1 MSMPSRPPS
10 DAQQQGEQGEQGT
23 MRRRDESDPCSQDED
38 MEAEDTTPY
47 SPAQAIRLSCFL
59 IHLAVSVVAIRLY
72 FSELTS
78 AAPVRR
84 TQKRTVC
91 IVNCIQRPPPSSQHS
106 GRCEFMANHTHEEGS
121 PSSSTVR
128 RGRSST
134 EEHMSDNTYNASSTE
149 IGHSDNGESVHS
161 LTKDSRCSSS
171 RISSSNRAFQT
182 APFTRGSGHFQ
193 LRNRQEHAL
202 GNAEPEAFTKEFVQN
217 CTSPSADRVPS
228 HTPLQAQALSPICS
242 SQPAEGA
249 SSPRAVP
256 DQQRVA
262 RPHLLDMVTDLSS
275 LENDYRVLPLLIGCI
290 IPVSI
295 LINVPSITSEWV
307 GKHSYNETIQDWN
320 DPVPESNPVWL
331 NTIVSIALAMAVI
344 CNICVLFRFLE
355 RWIWHNVILSL
366 ITATIQDILCIAAI
380 VPFCL
385 LYPPSEGYVYLEGF
399 WTMIASMIF
408 SFTATILMS
417 IDLHTTPNFRLRGS
431 GVTHKQRILIAEA
444 MTLCFYL
451 AIGALIFIY
460 LEDWTFLN
468 ALFFVMVTI
477 TTIGFGDV
485 VPKTTGGRAFTIF
498 YAAGGIVLLAL
509 AVNAIRYVLLE
520 DLHRRFAI
528 RAKERKAKRDAK
540 RQERKDQRARDEER
554 RQRVLETLERIRQ
567 MEGEQPRQ
575 EETRSLASHYL
586 TMPRQFTLS
595 NMPHLRLPAMFSRN
609 HDNSSLSG
617 RALGSDPTTVDS
629 ARSTSSV
636 LAHATPSDRTAQE
649 DTLRS
654 MLTGRELAEH
664 ADGVSQPVGSGHDD
678 SELLRY
684 TTLHP
689 QSSQGP
695 QDPKGLKSVLRRFLH
710 LGKLRD
716 HLTAQP
722 RTVEEQREVDKRQAY
737 KESMQEYKRRL
748 RFTALM
754 FLVFW
759 LVGAILFMLVETW
772 SFGISMYFVFVAF
785 STIGYGDYV
794 PTSLAGRSIFL
805 AYCLVGVVALT
816 SLASL
821 MSEVLSKTMR
831 RHVVEAQLR
840 RAARRFEALEGGH
853 GSQSDNNHDLEA
865 GMRLA
870 APSLDGYPPDRASD
884 QTSQKPSGESEQR
897 STRSSCVGSLQKLL
911 RVSEDF
917 DHLLQK
923 VLGRDYIGNSHSH
936 SATTHFTV
944 KDLPPSDPEAIVD
957 YLEKSEDDTEP
968 SYLSPSITND
978 ITSTRTIQ
986 RHSLH
991 PLMHD
996 RLGHRRSHS
1005 VDNRSNTFHGAI
1017 SSSPPSNHSQIQIT
1031 AWPGTPRR
1039 STLSLEPD
1047 AHPSEKQSSHKA
1059 LHHSP
1064 KEPSTSNHR
1073 ASRQHDKDGTI
1084 TVAVADWERLIECAR
1099 QFKSLTMACEETL
1112 RKVAAWEA
1120 AEERLCRRRTQAHLR
1135 RKQILQ
1141 ERRRRLEEYR
1151 RSHGTVDD
1159 EVEEE
1164 EEELEQWDEEG
1175 SDEEEDDQLLE
1186 RGRAAIVNEL
1196 LGTISSPKRGRS
1208 RSRSP
1213 SRSARQPRGI
1223 EVVPRSCLHSPS
1235 SSLTSQLQASVGDQ
1249 DAQLLERHQSRDHA
1263 KDPHTHRWRRKYRD
1277 EGLFRTGR
1285 EGTSSTASSGLV
1297 PTIALTEASTPN
1309 LGG

>member
-1 MSMPSRPPS
+1 MAHR
-10 DAQQQGEQGEQGT
+10 
-23 MRRRDESDPCSQDED
+23 
-38 MEAEDTTPY
+38 
-47 SPAQAIRLSCFL
+47 SC
-59 IHLAVSVVAIRLY
+59 
-72 FSELTS
+72 EEG
-78 AAPVRR
+78 
-84 TQKRTVC
+84 
-91 IVNCIQRPPPSSQHS
+91 PPSS
-106 GRCEFMANHTHEEGS
+106 T
-121 PSSSTVR
+121 TVC

-149 IGHSDNGESVHS
+149 IGLSDNSESVHS
-161 LTKDSRCSSS
+161 LTKESSCSSG
-171 RISSSNRAFQT
+171 RINSNSRAFQT
-182 APFTRGSGHFQ
+182 TPFTRGSGHFQ
-193 LRNRQEHAL
+193 LRSRQEHAL
-202 GNAEPEAFTKEFVQN
+202 GSAEPEVDTKESVHSSTQ
-217 CTSPSADRVPS
+217 
-228 HTPLQAQALSPICS
+228 TPLRARAPSPMS
-242 SQPAEGA
+242 SLQPAEGV

-256 DQQRVA
+256 NQQRAA

-295 LINVPSITSEWV
+295 LINVPSITTEWV
-307 GKHSYNETIQDWN
+307 GKHSYNETLQDWN
-320 DPVPESNPVWL
+320 ETVPESNPVWL
-331 NTIVSIALAMAVI
+331 NSIVIVALVMAVI

-399 WTMIASMIF
+399 WTMIASMVF

-485 VPKTTGGRAFTIF
+485 VPTTTAGRAFMIF

-567 MEGEQPRQ
+567 MEGEQPRR
-575 EETRSLASHYL
+575 EGTRSLASHYL
-586 TMPRQFTLS
+586 TMPRQLTLS
-595 NMPHLRLPAMFSRN
+595 NMPHLKLPAMFTRN
-609 HDNSSLSG
+609 YDNSTQSG
-617 RALGSDPTTVDS
+617 KALGSDPTTADG
-629 ARSTSSV
+629 ARSAARVSV
-636 LAHATPSDRTAQE
+636 HAIPSDQRAQE
-649 DTLRS
+649 DTPTS
-654 MLTGRELAEH
+654 MTAGRGLAEH
-664 ADGVSQPVGSGHDD
+664 ADWLSQHAGSGHHEL
-678 SELLRY
+678 ELLQY
-684 TTLHP
+684 ATVPP
-689 QSSQGP
+689 QASQDS
-695 QDPKGLKSVLRRFLH
+695 QDPKGLKAILRRFLH
-710 LGKLRD
+710 LQKRSD

-840 RAARRFEALEGGH
+840 RAARRFEALEGGP
-853 GSQSDNNHDLEA
+853 GGQSDNNQDLEA

-870 APSLDGYPPDRASD
+870 ALSEDGHPPDRVSDHAS
-884 QTSQKPSGESEQR
+884 QELSRESERR
-897 STRSSCVGSLQKLL
+897 STRSSCEGSLQKLL
-911 RVSEDF
+911 RVSENF

-923 VLGRDYIGNSHSH
+923 VLGRDYIGNNHSC
-936 SATTHFTV
+936 SATAHF
-944 KDLPPSDPEAIVD
+944 KAQDLPPSDPEAIVD
-957 YLEKSEDDTEP
+957 YLEKSEDDAEP

-978 ITSTRTIQ
+978 ITSTKTIQ
-986 RHSLH
+986 RYSLH

-996 RLGHRRSHS
+996 RHAHRRSHS
-1005 VDNRSNTFHGAI
+1005 VDNRSNTYHGAI
-1017 SSSPPSNHSQIQIT
+1017 SSSPPSSHSQIQIT
-1031 AWPGTPRR
+1031 AWPGTPAR
-1039 STLSLEPD
+1039 STFSPGPD
-1047 AHPSEKQSSHKA
+1047 AHPSEKHSSHQA

-1064 KEPSTSNHR
+1064 KEPSTSGHL
-1073 ASRQHDKDGTI
+1073 SSHEQDKEGTI
-1084 TVAVADWERLIECAR
+1084 TVAMADWERLIECAR

-1120 AEERLCRRRTQAHLR
+1120 AEERLCRRRAQARLR

-1208 RSRSP
+1208 RSRSQ

-1235 SSLTSQLQASVGDQ
+1235 SSLTSQLQASAGDQ
-1249 DAQLLERHQSRDHA
+1249 DAQLFERHLSRDHA
-1263 KDPHTHRWRRKYRD
+1263 KDPHTHRWRRRYRD
-1277 EGLFRTGR
+1277 EGLVRTGR
-1285 EGTSSTASSGLV
+1285 EGTPGTASSGFV
-1297 PTIALTEASTPN
+1297 PTIALTEASTLN
-1309 LGG
+1309 LGGQTVV